1 MNPRH
6 FLPFLAFAAA
16 VGATWVIAADAQ
28 KPAAKPAKPSSGKG
42 AAPVVKAAAPA
53 GPSFETYRLI
63 GDRNIFNPN
72 RVGRSSRSSDAPA
85 PRTDVIS
92 FVGTMQY
99 DKGLFAFFDSPDSKN
114 VRYVKRVIAHGP
126 ASRVSKAAQAADGA
140 ATTETVHVAVAE
152 GAVYVNNQKVQ
163 EDYPHADAP
172 AEKNGREADVYLN
185 PGEYFVMGDNRRDS
199 RDSRTFGPIRSECV
213 IGKAVLRFWP
223 LSQFGL
229 L

>member
-1 MNPRH
+1 M
-6 FLPFLAFAAA
+6 
-16 VGATWVIAADAQ
+16 D
-28 KPAAKPAKPSSGKG
+28 
-42 AAPVVKAAAPA
+42 
-53 GPSFETYRLI
+53 
-63 GDRNIFNPN
+63 DRNVTRPDAT
-72 RVGRSSRSSDAPA
+72 REPASVPEGDGSSRQELRREIIEFGKMVAWFLVLFVVL
-85 PRTDVIS
+85 RS
-92 FVGTMQY
+92 FVIESCDVQGQSMHPTLHSN
-99 DKGLFAFFDSPDSKN
+99 DRILVLKLPHLLARHWPLGEWNAIRPGDIVVFDSPDSKN

-126 ASRVSKAAQAADGA
+126 APRVSKAAQAADGA
-140 ATTETVHVAVAE
+140 ATAETVHVAVAE